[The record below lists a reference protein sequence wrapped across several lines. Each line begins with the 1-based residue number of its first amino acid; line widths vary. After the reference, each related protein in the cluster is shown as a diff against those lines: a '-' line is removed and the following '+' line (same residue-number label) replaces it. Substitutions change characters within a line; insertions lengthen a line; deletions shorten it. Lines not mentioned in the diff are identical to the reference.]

1 MLTVG
6 TVAPAFSLTDSA
18 GTTVSLAGFAGE
30 WLVFWWYPEAN
41 SSGCSLQAAALDRAY
56 DALGAAGARV
66 LGASFNSPGENG
78 EFSEDAAL
86 RFPLLS
92 DPDRIAGAAYQVVRE
107 PGVPFEKKPL
117 RYTYVIA
124 PDGVIAHAEDANELP
139 LGNYGEHVLDVVA
152 GLQSGR
158 P

>member
-6 TVAPAFSLTDSA
+6 TPAPAFTLADSA
-18 GTTVSLAGFAGE
+18 GNPVSLADFAGQ

-56 DALGAAGARV
+56 DELASAGVRIV
-66 LGASFNSPGENG
+66 GASFNTAGENG
-78 EFSEDAAL
+78 EFSADTAL

-92 DPDRIAGAAYQVVRE
+92 DPDRVAGAAYGVVRQ

-117 RYTYVIA
+117 RHTYLID
-124 PDGVIAHAEDANELP
+124 PDGVVAYAEDANDVP
-139 LGNYGEHVLDVVA
+139 LGNYGEHVIETVA
-152 GLQSGR
+152 AVRAGR
-158 P
+158 R